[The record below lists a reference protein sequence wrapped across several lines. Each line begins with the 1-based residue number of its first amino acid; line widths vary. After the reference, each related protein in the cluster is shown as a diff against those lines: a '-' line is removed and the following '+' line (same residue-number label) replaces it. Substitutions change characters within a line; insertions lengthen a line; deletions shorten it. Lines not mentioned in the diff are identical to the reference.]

1 MPFVNGQPEEQ
12 HMTTTPDTIDHNTLA
27 RLVEAGA
34 VRGADVIGQSGGWEV
49 VIKYGMTERALA
61 ARRGAVRIF
70 KKFETLVGY
79 LKGLG
84 IAEYRVNAANF
95 DPSALKSHQARP
107 DAAARMKRAHD
118 AAAYDTWF
126 RAQVQESL
134 DDLRPSIPHEEVL
147 AEWHTERAELL
158 RDAGKPG

>member
-1 MPFVNGQPEEQ
+1 MAIL
-12 HMTTTPDTIDHNTLA
+12 PDTIDHNTLA

-34 VRGADVIGQSGGWEV
+34 VRGADVIGQPGGWGV

-79 LKGLG
+79 LKGIG

-95 DPSALKSHQARP
+95 DPVALKGNAVRP
-107 DAAARMKRAHD
+107 DASARMKRAHE
-118 AAAYDTWF
+118 AATYDQWF
-126 RAQVQESL
+126 REQVEEGIKEA
-134 DDLRPSIPHEEVL
+134 DDPNTVWVPHEVAKKDMAKQRKAL
-147 AEWHTERAELL
+147 KARIA
-158 RDAGKPG
+158 AGAK